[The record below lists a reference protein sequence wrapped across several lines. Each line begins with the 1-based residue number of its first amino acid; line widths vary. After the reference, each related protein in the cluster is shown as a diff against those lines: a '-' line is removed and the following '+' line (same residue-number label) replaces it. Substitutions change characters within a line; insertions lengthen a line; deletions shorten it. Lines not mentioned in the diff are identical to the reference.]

1 VELIVSRQNH
11 AVQVAVHCQDQFSHH
26 FDLRQ
31 LIPAEHLPGRPPQPL
46 ADPLTYG
53 RAVYAALFPAHTLA
67 AQQLAQEP
75 EHILFVAADPDLQA
89 IPWEYAY
96 GADGFLVCDY
106 PFVRGLPSEQ
116 RIAPPSLAGIP
127 LHIVAIPSNPLAEG
141 VDPLNID
148 GEWVRLTEVISQVEY
163 EATLERVRPP
173 TLEQLRRQVAN
184 KQRRVIHF
192 MGHGGRADKGALLL
206 FEQSDG
212 GLDVVTARDFIST
225 VGRHAFLVTLNA
237 CVSATPGETEF
248 NNLAAALVARKLPYA
263 LGMRFPIPDEDARL
277 LSRVLYHELAQ
288 GSTVEEAVRQ
298 VRLGLA
304 RGPRPWTVGVP
315 VLYTSLRTPAAGFTA
330 APGRPALQDP
340 YQPRR
345 LELSALPRV
354 DGTFQGRLAELLAIG
369 RRLTGD
375 DRPRLLTIQGGG
387 GQGKTALARE
397 AGERLAHAFPGGVW
411 AISLESLP
419 ARSVFVAAL
428 GRFFGLQPDEYPD
441 TAALEQHLLRLLP
454 GQRLLVILDNAESLL
469 EALDQGDEE
478 ARDLLHFLRHHL
490 SQPMVTLLA
499 TSRRFLEWPGEVALE
514 LGGLLPE
521 TGAQLF
527 WQATPQRRDTFALA
541 QAAGLSHKLGGHP
554 LSLRLLAG
562 AYNEVAL
569 TFDRFVAEYE
579 KYLLS
584 AEDRLQPQA
593 HRHRTLAAAIE
604 TSVQFLDGP
613 LRSLLSGLWLF
624 HDPFL
629 PETAV
634 SIFDPDEGEG
644 EDTPS
649 LVFEQL
655 AALHRRGLLASTRPG
670 FRQGRLLLYQLL
682 PTLRPYIRQMPQAID
697 QAALLDRFGQAM
709 AELARLLYRR
719 LDEGGP
725 WVYLAQQGE
734 EDLERGLA
742 QVTSETAATYYLHWG
757 WIRQRLGDRH
767 NGLRLTELALE
778 VAQGNYPDLALSAL
792 NNMAGVYS
800 ATGQPAQAL
809 QLYQQ
814 ALPIRRE
821 VGDRAGEAA
830 TLNGLAYLLIDLE
843 RFEEALGQFEESLI
857 LERGVGHIAGE
868 VAGLVGKGI
877 LLIRHLNQPEQ
888 AIASIQLALSRLQQ
902 TGLPQDAAGHTLA
915 YLQKL
920 LVAMQKGDLSGTPSG
935 ASAISAEVM
944 QAVRDFVNADS
955 SVASRQVVASHLEL
969 LLTPEVDDL
978 FTQNITQAQTD
989 GAEQVARILQM
1000 HRDLLRRCRA
1010 SGIEAAFAELE
1021 ASHSSDLPFSPD
1033 LVPRTVAAL
1042 LGDPAAKMA
1051 HAGYVSQLLAT
1062 AADDDVRHFYNAVQT
1077 ALFGGDLSQLG
1088 QNMTGVFQSAWA
1100 AIILGLQTEGGD
1112 PEPQ

>member
-1 VELIVSRQNH
+1 
-11 AVQVAVHCQDQFSHH
+11 
-26 FDLRQ
+26 
-31 LIPAEHLPGRPPQPL
+31 
-46 ADPLTYG
+46 
-53 RAVYAALFPAHTLA
+53 
-67 AQQLAQEP
+67 
-75 EHILFVAADPDLQA
+75 
-89 IPWEYAY
+89 
-96 GADGFLVCDY
+96 
-106 PFVRGLPSEQ
+106 
-116 RIAPPSLAGIP
+116 
-127 LHIVAIPSNPLAEG
+127 
-141 VDPLNID
+141 
-148 GEWVRLTEVISQVEY
+148 
-163 EATLERVRPP
+163 
-173 TLEQLRRQVAN
+173 
-184 KQRRVIHF
+184 
-192 MGHGGRADKGALLL
+192 
-206 FEQSDG
+206 
-212 GLDVVTARDFIST
+212 
-225 VGRHAFLVTLNA
+225 
-237 CVSATPGETEF
+237 
-248 NNLAAALVARKLPYA
+248 
-263 LGMRFPIPDEDARL
+263 
-277 LSRVLYHELAQ
+277 
-288 GSTVEEAVRQ
+288 
-298 VRLGLA
+298 
-304 RGPRPWTVGVP
+304 
-315 VLYTSLRTPAAGFTA
+315 
-330 APGRPALQDP
+330 
-340 YQPRR
+340 
-345 LELSALPRV
+345 
-354 DGTFQGRLAELLAIG
+354 
-369 RRLTGD
+369 
-375 DRPRLLTIQGGG
+375 
-387 GQGKTALARE
+387 
-397 AGERLAHAFPGGVW
+397 
-411 AISLESLP
+411 
-419 ARSVFVAAL
+419 
-428 GRFFGLQPDEYPD
+428 
-441 TAALEQHLLRLLP
+441 
-454 GQRLLVILDNAESLL
+454 
-469 EALDQGDEE
+469 
-478 ARDLLHFLRHHL
+478 
-490 SQPMVTLLA
+490 MVTLLA

-830 TLNGLAYLLIDLE
+830 TLNNMAGVYRATGQPAQALQLYQQALPIMREVGDRAGEATTLNNMALVYSATGQPAQALQLYQQALPIRREVGDRAGEAATLNGLAYLLIDLE